1 MMKRKV
7 PVDRAIDT
15 LRGYCSKVPTCGKCR
30 FSTDGQCPFMQETP
44 PCDWEMDKRRQEKEA
59 GA

>member
-1 MMKRKV
+1 MKKCKT
-7 PVDRAIDT
+7 PVDRAIDI
-15 LRGYCSKVPTCGKCR
+15 LRGYCSKVPACGKCR

-44 PCDWEMDKRRQEKEA
+44 PFDWEMDKRRQEKEA